1 MQNEIE
7 AERDPKSHSH
17 ILALPDGVTN
27 APPTR
32 PNWSDEACR
41 RACTSKHSQVEN
53 TKQQEGSTNQSHTSL
68 RAYQK
73 GLPAHTNPSSS
84 IASYSTIIIIIMPK
98 AEKGSLK
105 DLGKQIKA
113 KGLQKLRFYC
123 QMCEKQ
129 CRDANGFKCHLTSD
143 SHLRSMK
150 IFSENSGRILNGNS
164 REFETMFLDTLRMRH
179 STAKVNANQVY
190 QQVIADKNHVHMNS
204 TIWSTLS
211 GFVQYLGKT
220 GKCIVEETERGWYM
234 TYINRDVGKLQREE
248 QQRQRQ
254 QDELEAES
262 ISQQRLD
269 VQRVEAAKALDRA
282 TGGVV
287 NEGPTGIT
295 AGEAKVE
302 LSLKNTIIG
311 NVTNAKKRKM
321 IVSAGNP
328 LFDDDEEEEEESKED
343 GKVHDK
349 NAMAARQS
357 LPRPPL
363 PLAVKPPP
371 PSLTR
376 PAHQPPQAHSTTK
389 KAKTL
394 VPGAAPDD
402 DTPWL
407 LRNIMVRLV
416 NKKLCDGKYYRRKAR
431 VDRLEDD
438 GFTAI
443 VTMVEEDGDGSGGGD
458 VLKLDQD
465 DLETVIP
472 KKVGERVT
480 IVRSGEHRGAT
491 AVVTALNKD
500 KCRADLELLATN
512 SSSNGTRLLRKVPYD
527 DFSKSAE

>member
-1 MQNEIE
+1 M
-7 AERDPKSHSH
+7 
-17 ILALPDGVTN
+17 GFTN
-27 APPTR
+27 ASQCASTGPTK
-32 PNWSDEACR
+32 
-41 RACTSKHSQVEN
+41 RAGALARLNIPQPK
-53 TKQQEGSTNQSHTSL
+53 TKTNSRKDAPINHTHH
-68 RAYQK
+68 YQK
-73 GLPAHTNPSSS
+73 GLLAHTNPPSS
-84 IASYSTIIIIIMPK
+84 ITPYIIIIIIMPK

-295 AGEAKVE
+295 AGDAKVE

-311 NVTNAKKRKM
+311 NVSNAKKRKI
-321 IVSAGNP
+321 IVPAGNP
-328 LFDDDEEEEEESKED
+328 LFDDDDDEEESKED
-343 GKVHDK
+343 GKVHD
-349 NAMAARQS
+349 NAGRQAV
-357 LPRPPL
+357 PRPAL
-363 PLAVKPPP
+363 PPTVKPPP

-376 PAHQPPQAHSTTK
+376 PASQPPQAHSTTK
-389 KAKTL
+389 KVKTL
-394 VPGAAPDD
+394 VPATGPED

-443 VTMVEEDGDGSGGGD
+443 VTTVEEDGDGSGGGD

-480 IVRSGEHRGAT
+480 IVRNGEHRGAS
-491 AVVTALNKD
+491 AVVTALNKE

>member
-1 MQNEIE
+1 
-7 AERDPKSHSH
+7 
-17 ILALPDGVTN
+17 
-27 APPTR
+27 
-32 PNWSDEACR
+32 
-41 RACTSKHSQVEN
+41 
-53 TKQQEGSTNQSHTSL
+53 
-68 RAYQK
+68 
-73 GLPAHTNPSSS
+73 
-84 IASYSTIIIIIMPK
+84 MPK

-262 ISQQRLD
+262 ISQQRLE

-295 AGEAKVE
+295 VGEAKVE
-302 LSLKNTIIG
+302 ISLKNTIIG
-311 NVTNAKKRKM
+311 NVSNAKKRK
-321 IVSAGNP
+321 IIISAGNP
-328 LFDDDEEEEEESKED
+328 LFDDDDDEEEEEESKED
-343 GKVHDK
+343 GKVHD
-349 NAMAARQS
+349 NAGRQ
-357 LPRPPL
+357 
-363 PLAVKPPP
+363 APPP
-371 PSLTR
+371 PLTR
-376 PAHQPPQAHSTTK
+376 PAHQPPQARSTTK
-389 KAKTL
+389 KAKTQ
-394 VPGAAPDD
+394 VPATTPD

-443 VTMVEEDGDGSGGGD
+443 VTTVEEGGDGSGGGGD

-465 DLETVIP
+465 DLETVVP
-472 KKVGERVT
+472 KKAGERVT
-480 IVRSGEHRGAT
+480 IVRNGEHRGAT

-500 KCRADLELLATN
+500 KCRADLELLVTN